1 MTVIS
6 TNVAI
11 FNIFDSALPTPPCLT
26 LSFKTALVS
35 PFGFVVYFTLPSD
48 GSNQRQRK
56 NVWKIYCPQRERGVY
71 DFVEEYSQRE
81 RVNVSQWYYAMVQ
94 FSLKLLQ
101 SVPKNILCWKRNL
114 LEKSVENST
123 LLGS

>member
-48 GSNQRQRK
+48 GSNQRQEKMFGKYIVHRE
-56 NVWKIYCPQRERGVY
+56 RERGEY
-71 DFVEEYSQRE
+71 DFVEEYSQRD
-81 RVNVSQWYYAMVQ
+81 RVNVSQLYNGTIFIEIATE
-94 FSLKLLQ
+94 F
-101 SVPKNILCWKRNL
+101 PKNILC
-114 LEKSVENST
+114 
-123 LLGS
+123 

>member
-48 GSNQRQRK
+48 GSNQRQEK
-56 NVWKIYCPQRERGVY
+56 MFGKYIVHRER
-71 DFVEEYSQRE
+71 EESMILLKSILKE
-81 RVNVSQWYYAMVQ
+81 KGSMLANGTMLWYN
-94 FSLKLLQ
+94 FH
-101 SVPKNILCWKRNL
+101 
-114 LEKSVENST
+114 
-123 LLGS
+123 